1 VITGNEQRAA
11 SLISMCLRKVRN
23 DVAAFGYTFGIS
35 GSLIIISLSLSLSAV
50 PGCVARRKTK
60 HTLAASSLFR
70 SQMRNY
76 YLFWGDVLSVV
87 GRDFRTEHTLFSR
100 AAATFSE
107 LKRFFS
113 IAENEQRNSLCV
125 CD

>member
-1 VITGNEQRAA
+1 MNFAPGASLAVITGNEQRAPA

-23 DVAAFGYTFGIS
+23 DVAAFGYTFAIS
-35 GSLIIISLSLSLSAV
+35 GSLIISLSPL
-50 PGCVARRKTK
+50 PGCGARRKTK

-87 GRDFRTEHTLFSR
+87 
-100 AAATFSE
+100 
-107 LKRFFS
+107 
-113 IAENEQRNSLCV
+113 
-125 CD
+125 

>member
-1 VITGNEQRAA
+1 MWLLLVTLSPSAA
-11 SLISMCLRKVRN
+11 PLLL
-23 DVAAFGYTFGIS
+23 F
-35 GSLIIISLSLSLSAV
+35 LSLSAV

-100 AAATFSE
+100 AATTFSE
-107 LKRFFS
+107 LKRFYS
-113 IAENEQRNSLCV
+113 RK
-125 CD
+125 

>member
-1 VITGNEQRAA
+1 
-11 SLISMCLRKVRN
+11 MCLRKVRN
-23 DVAAFGYTFGIS
+23 DVAAFGYTFAIS
-35 GSLIIISLSLSLSAV
+35 GSLIIISLSLSAV

-100 AAATFSE
+100 AAATFRE
-107 LKRFFS
+107 LKRF
-113 IAENEQRNSLCV
+113 IAENEQRNTLCV